1 MSVLSKADILQRKVL
16 HLRVNSISS
25 VQITHAKTY
34 IFLGGDGWR
43 GYGGA
48 GGGGGGGPLW
58 CLWRRHYLTF
68 WSCRFIPI
76 TLHWIPFP
84 DAYDS

>member
-34 IFLGGDGWR
+34 IFLGEV
-43 GYGGA
+43 
-48 GGGGGGGPLW
+48 GGGLQQKNTINGG
-58 CLWRRHYLTF
+58 
-68 WSCRFIPI
+68 
-76 TLHWIPFP
+76 
-84 DAYDS
+84 